1 MWRCETSTEQAF
13 SRNRGFSAKNAGE
26 QRTQNPKVIPLYF
39 RHIQNQLGHS
49 SPTTTANLYADI
61 SFTDMQAGVTGLY
74 VASGS

>member
-1 MWRCETSTEQAF
+1 MAGLPKELSIH
-13 SRNRGFSAKNAGE
+13 SA
-26 QRTQNPKVIPLYF
+26 
-39 RHIQNQLGHS
+39 RHTIAVHLLKKTCNLRQVQKQLGHS